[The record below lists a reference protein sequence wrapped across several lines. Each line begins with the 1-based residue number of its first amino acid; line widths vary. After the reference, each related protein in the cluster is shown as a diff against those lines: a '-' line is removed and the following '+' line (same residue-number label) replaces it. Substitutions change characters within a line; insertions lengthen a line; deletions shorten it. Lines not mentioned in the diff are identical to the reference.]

1 MATIVFDA
9 RTIQDHYPGIGR
21 YAFHLARALA
31 ECFPEH
37 QFRLLFNPRAYNSR
51 FDLQTLT
58 TRANVVPVPT
68 PAQIFSPQ
76 EQTLGRNPYVIGNAR
91 VWFSP
96 YYALPLTVA
105 TPSVVTLA
113 DVTPL
118 VLPEE
123 MPNPSKRMLYRGLN
137 QAAGWRARAVLT
149 FSDASRFDLER
160 LLNVPNEKMVVIPLG
175 VDSNFHPASSQD
187 IAQIRAALNL
197 PQVYALYVGSN
208 KPHKNLARLMEAW
221 AYVNTDAVLVIAGAW
236 DKRYPQAKQ
245 LVAQWGMQERVLFR
259 HNIGE
264 AALPALISGARAFVF
279 PSVHEGFGLPPLEAM
294 ACGVP
299 VACAHAS
306 SLPEV
311 VADAALVFDPYKP
324 QDMAETMSR
333 VLDNAHLRF
342 EMRAKGLLHA
352 KQFTWERAARATFEV
367 FQQVGNFA

>member
-1 MATIVFDA
+1 MATIVFDG

-21 YAFHLARALA
+21 YAFNLARALA
-31 ECFPEH
+31 EFFPEH

-51 FDLQTLT
+51 FDLQELT
-58 TRANVVPVPT
+58 ARANIVPVPT

-76 EQTLGRNPYVIGNAR
+76 EQTLGRNLYIIGNAR
-91 VWFSP
+91 IWFSP
-96 YYALPLTVA
+96 YYALPLTVMI
-105 TPSVVTLA
+105 PSVVTLA

-123 MPNPSKRMLYRGLN
+123 MPNPSKRLLYRGLN
-137 QAAGWRARAVLT
+137 QAAGWRARAVIT

-160 LLNVPNEKMVVIPLG
+160 MLNLPTEKISVIPLA
-175 VDSNFHPASSQD
+175 VDRNFHPASSQD
-187 IAQIRAALNL
+187 IAQVRAALNL

-208 KPHKNLARLMEAW
+208 KPHKNLLRLIEAW
-221 AYVNTDAVLVIAGAW
+221 AYINTDAVLVIAGAW
-236 DKRYPQAKQ
+236 DKRFPQAKQ
-245 LVAQWGMQERVLFR
+245 FVAQWGMQERVLFR
-259 HNIGE
+259 HNVLE
-264 AALPALISGARAFVF
+264 PMLPALISGARAFVF

-294 ACGVP
+294 ACGTP
-299 VACAHAS
+299 VVCGHAS

-311 VADAALVFDPYKP
+311 VGDAALVFDPFNV
-324 QDMAETMSR
+324 QDIAETLTR

-352 KQFTWERAARATFEV
+352 KQFTWERVARATFDV